1 MNGSQAVLA
10 ASSDLTTEPRSTPG
24 LHSISGEAIG
34 LPWAEAPWPMTG
46 YPHEVIDRFCQSDP
60 DRSVIVTTEE
70 VWSRKRLKKTSD
82 AIAHALVTNGV
93 RPGDIV
99 VVVLPKSAMAIA
111 AILGIW
117 KAGAAFVP
125 VDPHHPEARNKHV
138 LSDCG
143 AGFAVSNQKGL
154 VALENTDI
162 KAVLVEDIEAADIEF
177 IAEKLYPDQ
186 LAYII
191 YTSGSTGKPKGVMVD
206 HGPLVDHLNA
216 TGPLYLMDETSR
228 ELPFLPFSSDGG
240 HERWI
245 VPLMAGGSI
254 LLPDQ
259 LLWTPEDTVRAVRAH
274 GVTHASFPT
283 SYVHELAGWLREKEQ
298 TLDLILC
305 SFGGEAMPRETFNR
319 IARAINSQYLING
332 YGPTETVMTPML
344 WRVNRDQLCET
355 VTAPIGRP
363 VGDRWAYI
371 LDGDCNRVARG
382 EIGEIHLGGYCIAR
396 GYNNLAEKTDNL
408 FVPDSFAQGD
418 NARMYRT
425 GDLGRFLP
433 DGMIQFAGRVDDQVK
448 IRGHRIE
455 PAEIETVLRGFDDV
469 ANCVVIAAHVASRLE
484 LIAYVVPRS
493 GASVD
498 TRSVRARLQQFLPS
512 SMVPGYIIE
521 MTMLPLNA
529 NHKVDKAQLPLP
541 RREGSVTQPQ
551 NDGEAAVLAIWKAA
565 LGLDDIGVT
574 DNFFEIGGNSIT
586 ALRVQGKIR
595 EHFPNSNT
603 EITDLFNFPT
613 IRSFLQAMSEPEC
626 KPGADIVHLQKG
638 NRDAPVLYCF
648 PGLLVSTREYMKL
661 VKSLGPDQSAVGFMC
676 HSLSDSQELDVSV
689 SDISARYAEIVHR
702 EAKGRPCAFL
712 GWSWGGLLAY
722 EAARMLGND
731 IDLRLIGMVDVCD
744 MDDDFD
750 LNARPKFQ
758 PGERAEIEIRIR
770 QWLQRTSMRED
781 WERLL
786 ALMDDLAYAQFVHF
800 VGKSEFGLPTDGPG
814 IGTRE
819 HTFWVLIDNALVFR
833 RHELLPYDA
842 PIASWLAGDTVSR
855 NLDLIDFQSLS
866 RRAERPEHIPGT
878 DHLTIIGDPAFHKF
892 FGGRLTRA
900 FEQTGSLEFSGN

>member
-1 MNGSQAVLA
+1 MNGSQAVSADSFDLA
-10 ASSDLTTEPRSTPG
+10 TKPFSQSDQHL
-24 LHSISGEAIG
+24 IADG

-46 YPHEVIDRFCQSDP
+46 YPHEVIDRFCQRDP
-60 DRSVIVTTEE
+60 DRTVILTTNDD
-70 VWSRKRLKKTSD
+70 WSCKRLKQTSD
-82 AIAHALVTNGV
+82 AIAYALVARGV
-93 RPGDIV
+93 GLGDVV

-111 AILGIW
+111 AILGVW
-117 KAGAAFVP
+117 KSGAAFVP
-125 VDPHHPEARNKHV
+125 VDPQHPETRNRHV

-143 AGFAVSNQKGL
+143 ARFAVTSRDGMAGL
-154 VALENTDI
+154 GNHDLE
-162 KAVLVEDIEAADIEF
+162 AVLVEDIGKEEIRFEAVTPSA
-177 IAEKLYPDQ
+177 DQ
-186 LAYII
+186 LAYVI

-259 LLWTPEDTVRAVRAH
+259 LLWTPEDTVHAIRSH
-274 GVTHASFPT
+274 SVTHASFPT
-283 SYVHELAGWLREKEQ
+283 SYVHELAGWLREKGQ
-298 TLDLILC
+298 TLDLTLC
-305 SFGGEAMPRETFNR
+305 SFGGEAMPKETFNR
-319 IARAINSQYLING
+319 IARAINSRYLING

-363 VGDRWAYI
+363 VGARWAYI
-371 LDGDCNRVARG
+371 LDGVGNPVADG
-382 EIGEIHLGGYCIAR
+382 EIGEIHLGGYCMAR
-396 GYNNLAEKTDNL
+396 GYNNLPEKTDSL
-408 FVPDSFAQGD
+408 FVYDKFALAD
-418 NARMYRT
+418 DARMYRT

-469 ANCVVIAAHVASRLE
+469 ANCVVIAAHIASRLE

-498 TRSVRARLQQFLPS
+498 TRSVRARLQQLLPS

-529 NHKVDKAQLPLP
+529 NHKVDKGQLPLP
-541 RREGSVTQPQ
+541 RREGPITLPA
-551 NDGEAAVLAIWKAA
+551 NDDEIAVLAIWKSA
-565 LGLDDIGVT
+565 LGLDDIGVS

-586 ALRVQGKIR
+586 ALRVLGKIR
-595 EHFPNSNT
+595 EQFPDRNA

-613 IRSFLQAMSEPEC
+613 VRTFLTALFEPEC

-638 NRDAPVLYCF
+638 RPEQPVLYCF

-661 VKSLGPDQSAVGFMC
+661 VKSLGADQSAVGFMC

-702 EAKGRPCAFL
+702 EAKGRSCAFL

-722 EAARMLGND
+722 EAARMLGRD

-758 PGERAEIEIRIR
+758 PGEREEIESNIRR
-770 QWLQRTSMRED
+770 WLQQTAMREE

-800 VGKSEFGLPTDGPG
+800 VGKSEFGLPIDGPG

-855 NLDLIDFQSLS
+855 ELDLINWQALS
-866 RRAERPEHIPGT
+866 RRAEQPVHIPGT
-878 DHLTIIGDPAFHKF
+878 DHLTIIGDPAFHKL
-892 FGGRLTRA
+892 FGRRLQRA
-900 FEQTGSLEFSGN
+900 FEQTVSPEFSDN

>member
-1 MNGSQAVLA
+1 MNGSQAVPT
-10 ASSDLTTEPRSTPG
+10 ASFYPPLSKPYQRSASDSVV
-24 LHSISGEAIG
+24 G
-34 LPWAEAPWPMTG
+34 LPWAEVPWSMTG
-46 YPHEVIDRFCQSDP
+46 YPHEVIDRFCQDDP
-60 DRSVIVTTEE
+60 DRTVILATDD
-70 VWSRKRLKKTSD
+70 VWSRKRLKQTSD
-82 AIAHALVTNGV
+82 AIAHELITKGV
-93 RPGDIV
+93 GPGDVV
-99 VVVLPKSAMAIA
+99 VVVLPKSAMSIA
-111 AILGIW
+111 AILGVW
-117 KAGAAFVP
+117 KAGGAFVP
-125 VDPHHPEARNKHV
+125 VDPHHPETRNRHV
-138 LSDCG
+138 LSDCD
-143 AGFAVSNQKGL
+143 AGFAVSCREGL
-154 VALENTDI
+154 TALDDQYLETVLIEDVRTDDI
-162 KAVLVEDIEAADIEF
+162 GFKFVTPKA
-177 IAEKLYPDQ
+177 DQ

-206 HGPLVDHLNA
+206 HGPLVQHLNA

-259 LLWTPEDTVRAVRAH
+259 LLWTPEDTVGAIRKH

-298 TLDLILC
+298 TLDLTLC
-305 SFGGEAMPRETFNR
+305 SFGGEAMPKETFNR
-319 IARAINSQYLING
+319 IARAINARYLING

-344 WRVNRDQLCET
+344 WRVNQDQLCET

-371 LDGDCNRVARG
+371 LDSDGNSVADG
-382 EIGEIHLGGYCIAR
+382 EIGEIHLGGYCVAR
-396 GYNNLAEKTDNL
+396 GYNNLPKKTDSL
-408 FVPDSFAQGD
+408 FVPDSFATTD
-418 NARMYRT
+418 TARMYRT
-425 GDLGRFLP
+425 GDLGRFLS

-455 PAEIETVLRGFDDV
+455 PAEIETVLRGFSDV
-469 ANCVVIAAHVASRLE
+469 ANCVVIAANVAAQLE

-498 TRSVRARLQQFLPS
+498 TRSVRARLQQLLPS

-541 RREGSVTQPQ
+541 RREGSVTQPE
-551 NDGEAAVLAIWKAA
+551 NDDEAVVLAIWKSA
-565 LGLDDIGVT
+565 LGLDGIGVT

-586 ALRVQGKIR
+586 AVRVLGKVR
-595 EHFPNSNT
+595 EQFPDRNA

-613 IRSFLQAMSEPEC
+613 IRTLLLALSEPDC

-638 NRDAPVLYCF
+638 KLDQPVLYCF

-661 VKSLGPDQSAVGFMC
+661 VRSLGLDQSAVGFMC
-676 HSLSDSQELDVSV
+676 HSLADSQELDVSV
-689 SDISARYAEIVHR
+689 ADISARYAEIVHR

-722 EAARMLGND
+722 EAARMLGDD

-750 LNARPKFQ
+750 LSARPTFQ
-758 PGERAEIEIRIR
+758 AGERTKIESRIR
-770 QWLQRTSMRED
+770 RWLQQTAMREE

-786 ALMDDLAYAQFVHF
+786 ALMDDLAYTQFVHF

-833 RHELLPYDA
+833 RHVLLPYDA
-842 PIASWLAGDTVSR
+842 PIASWLAGDTVNR
-855 NLDLIDFQSLS
+855 KLDLIDWKSLS
-866 RRAERPEHIPGT
+866 RRAEKPEHIPGT
-878 DHLTIIGDPAFHKF
+878 DHLTIIGDPAFHKL
-892 FGGRLTRA
+892 FGERLGHA
-900 FEQTGSLEFSGN
+900 FEHIVSPEFLDK